1 MIENMKDILN
11 KIIIDEIEAI
21 KHLLNELELQY
32 KCIMKNDVFAMEE
45 CVSKI
50 KIVNKEVAVL
60 EMERRKIIGE
70 RSIREV
76 IYEIEDQ
83 DLIINYKKI
92 QKLLEEVKL
101 QKDTNEIL
109 LKQGLSYTNQM
120 LNILNP
126 GSKSL
131 NMYNS
136 YGKVKR

>member
-1 MIENMKDILN
+1 MKDILN
-11 KIIIDEIEAI
+11 KMIVDEIEAI
-21 KHLLNELELQY
+21 KHLLNELEIQY

-50 KIVNKEVAVL
+50 KMVNKEVAVL
-60 EMERRKIIGE
+60 EMEKRKIIGE

-76 IYEIEDQ
+76 IYEIEDE
-83 DLIINYKKI
+83 DLMINYRKI
-92 QKLLEEVKL
+92 RKLLEEVKL

-120 LNILNP
+120 LNIINP